1 MVAISLYR
9 GNLHRVPDVPRRWLM
24 PTTRFSLKDFRKLLH
39 RRSKALSLLHPSAF
53 ASTSTSIPIY
63 AADGIANPHPTSS
76 PPSSH
81 QAIPPPPPPQQQQR
95 IQADLKPEKFDIC
108 SELLKIVKTEVKTEL
123 EDEKRADGGTS
134 DLKPLNQPTRLIAC
148 KTEPEV
154 MASDTAEGGAAGNVQ
169 ALQAE
174 KDKAPLV
181 EEPDLEG
188 HNKETLNE
196 KEKRRREVEEKLQ
209 ILNAK
214 KHNLVQA
221 LKLILNAEEELKR
234 RSSMQGMHPSLSQQV
249 DVTTDSGSMTQHTTP
264 RIGSEANIGR
274 DLEGGEADD
283 TSNHNLQ
290 SRQLLCVSS
299 VSPSSESALRR
310 PPYFQ
315 HNMAPLPSRTGTVAA
330 ASPSRFAHPGNQGQS
345 SNLPTISVSGTS
357 YVASSPSPAAS
368 GGTSAFRDSPAS

>member
-134 DLKPLNQPTRLIAC
+134 VDNNITK
-148 KTEPEV
+148 KES
-154 MASDTAEGGAAGNVQ
+154 MAR
-169 ALQAE
+169 
-174 KDKAPLV
+174 
-181 EEPDLEG
+181 
-188 HNKETLNE
+188 
-196 KEKRRREVEEKLQ
+196 KRQ
-209 ILNAK
+209 
-214 KHNLVQA
+214 
-221 LKLILNAEEELKR
+221 
-234 RSSMQGMHPSLSQQV
+234 RSSF
-249 DVTTDSGSMTQHTTP
+249 
-264 RIGSEANIGR
+264 
-274 DLEGGEADD
+274 
-283 TSNHNLQ
+283 
-290 SRQLLCVSS
+290 QLLGMPV
-299 VSPSSESALRR
+299 LG
-310 PPYFQ
+310 F
-315 HNMAPLPSRTGTVAA
+315 
-330 ASPSRFAHPGNQGQS
+330 
-345 SNLPTISVSGTS
+345 
-357 YVASSPSPAAS
+357 
-368 GGTSAFRDSPAS
+368 